1 MTTGRNDPCPCGSG
15 KKYKKCCMDLDRAG
29 GADGLVPSQARPR
42 IAAAEEWEVDVVP
55 LSGRIES
62 DPASRPGVL
71 LVLAAGFVLHN
82 HVLERP
88 SPEPEPLA
96 AILATGLKA
105 AGERAGIFPSRVRV
119 RHPEVVEMLRQRLAR
134 ELPDGPEP
142 APEIVA
148 GPLPMLDD
156 AAFALAESFSG
167 HRHRFHLSCP
177 NVWAGWDLPPELVEA
192 LFRAAAGFYRTTPW
206 DVLGNLDAFEAAT
219 AAGRRWTVSVL
230 GAAGEVFGLNLFSDS
245 ADLWRLSE
253 RDQETAFD
261 DLAGQVIALHF
272 LSGQEVGRAMV
283 REAAAAG
290 WEVADARGYP
300 MLYTMSSP
308 AGGLRRHDAEDLL
321 AILGAIP
328 RFLEHQAR
336 AVEES
341 RPVGWWRDEPTG
353 VELSYEP
360 EGDVDIGPVWMP
372 EHLDPGG
379 AEGPGAD
386 PEAAVTE
393 ARRLAEDPDA
403 FHDREQRF
411 VGRFARHL
419 AEGKG
424 LAEPT
429 VAKHASNADLFVEFL
444 HSYQGVPLRA
454 VHEYDLRTF
463 LFDWYP
469 RKVLAPRE
477 VSRAVPT
484 SLRRFFAYLAAEE
497 GIVCP
502 WAHAIL
508 LDEREDFAERL
519 ESVPGRFFWEDGIT
533 EWRRAADDDLFA
545 LVMIPDS
552 GLADGDLWGA
562 TMGATEAT
570 LRNELHRRWLLWRE
584 ELIRAGTDGPFEV
597 AAALVARQ
605 REWETAPHPELGG
618 RSPVEAIHAERRARD
633 RRLGRVGAKQPP
645 KRGPKSGKKRRKR

>member
-1 MTTGRNDPCPCGSG
+1 
-15 KKYKKCCMDLDRAG
+15 
-29 GADGLVPSQARPR
+29 
-42 IAAAEEWEVDVVP
+42 
-55 LSGRIES
+55 
-62 DPASRPGVL
+62 
-71 LVLAAGFVLHN
+71 
-82 HVLERP
+82 
-88 SPEPEPLA
+88 
-96 AILATGLKA
+96 
-105 AGERAGIFPSRVRV
+105 
-119 RHPEVVEMLRQRLAR
+119 MLRQRLAR

-283 REAAAAG
+283 REATAAG

-403 FHDREQRF
+403 FHDREPRF
-411 VGRFARHL
+411 VGRFARPP
-419 AEGKG
+419 AGVGDRASSGARRE
-424 LAEPT
+424 EPGG
-429 VAKHASNADLFVEFL
+429 SD
-444 HSYQGVPLRA
+444 PRRA
-454 VHEYDLRTF
+454 PSARPEAR
-463 LFDWYP
+463 
-469 RKVLAPRE
+469 AGGRE
-477 VSRAVPT
+477 AT
-484 SLRRFFAYLAAEE
+484 SEAGAEE
-497 GIVCP
+497 
-502 WAHAIL
+502 
-508 LDEREDFAERL
+508 REE
-519 ESVPGRFFWEDGIT
+519 
-533 EWRRAADDDLFA
+533 
-545 LVMIPDS
+545 
-552 GLADGDLWGA
+552 
-562 TMGATEAT
+562 ATEA
-570 LRNELHRRWLLWRE
+570 LRSHGARMSGPPGRPEPIRVSSATACGGWRE
-584 ELIRAGTDGPFEV
+584 TPRTHGSRSSVRSMGRSSPGLE
-597 AAALVARQ
+597 Q
-605 REWETAPHPELGG
+605 RELRRQPADSVTGSPCGG
-618 RSPVEAIHAERRARD
+618 P
-633 RRLGRVGAKQPP
+633 
-645 KRGPKSGKKRRKR
+645 